1 MKSVS
6 ITKQENHQFFLAKQA
21 TLRKDEECAF
31 DLLKKLFN
39 ILIIPRRSYS
49 QCTFELIMHVSIILH
64 NMITNNER
72 DGRYDDNYHT
82 VISVDAAPVN
92 YETPASLTSIL
103 KWEAYLASGLIF
115 LNLQSDLIEHV

>member
-1 MKSVS
+1 
-6 ITKQENHQFFLAKQA
+6 
-21 TLRKDEECAF
+21 
-31 DLLKKLFN
+31 
-39 ILIIPRRSYS
+39 
-49 QCTFELIMHVSIILH
+49 MHVSIILH

-103 KWEAYLASGLIF
+103 K
-115 LNLQSDLIEHV
+115 